1 MAVEGSRLRLRLG
14 TRGSALALRQSGM
27 VAADLTRFGTDVEL
41 VPIKTTGDVLAGSLA
56 AAGGKGLFVKEIE
69 DALLAGRID
78 FAVHSMKDVPAVLPA
93 GLALVATPP
102 REDARDVLVSR
113 SGASLAELPAGARV
127 GTSSLRR
134 RAQVLARRPD
144 LEVVEL
150 RGNVDTRLRKVMEA
164 EVDATLLAAA
174 GLRRLGLAPAGAV
187 ALTVDEFLPA
197 IGQGALALE
206 ARQGD
211 EAVVA
216 RLQVLDDPATA
227 AAVAAERAF
236 LGAVGG
242 DCQTPLAAH
251 ASCVEGRL
259 RLRALVA
266 EIDGSA
272 ALADALDGPI
282 ESARAIGARLG
293 AMLLARGAG
302 GIIARA
308 RARTTSPR

>member
-1 MAVEGSRLRLRLG
+1 
-14 TRGSALALRQSGM
+14 M
-27 VAADLTRFGTDVEL
+27 VAADLSRRGTEVEL
-41 VPIKTTGDVLAGSLA
+41 VSIKTTGDVLAGSLA
-56 AAGGKGLFVKEIE
+56 TAGGKGLFVKEIE
-69 DALLAGRID
+69 DALLAERID
-78 FAVHSMKDVPAVLPA
+78 FAVHSMKDVPAVLPP

-102 REDARDVLVSR
+102 REDPRDVLVSA
-113 SGASLAELPAGARV
+113 SGASLAELPPGARV

-134 RAQVLARRPD
+134 RAQLLARRPD

-150 RGNVDTRLRKVMEA
+150 RGNVDTRLRKLAGKEVEA
-164 EVDATLLAAA
+164 ILLAAA

-187 ALTVDEFLPA
+187 ALAVDEFLPA

-206 ARQGD
+206 ARAGD
-211 EAVVA
+211 EAVLA
-216 RLQVLDDPATA
+216 ALRVLDDPVTA

-251 ASCVEGRL
+251 AALTTEGRL

-272 ALADALDGPI
+272 ALFDALDGPL
-282 ESARAIGARLG
+282 ESAPALG
-293 AMLLARGAG
+293 AGLGSALLARGAG
-302 GIIARA
+302 DIIARA
-308 RARTTSPR
+308 RACAAGPR

>member
-1 MAVEGSRLRLRLG
+1 MRLRLG

-27 VAADLTRFGTDVEL
+27 VAADLSRRGSEVEL
-41 VPIKTTGDVLAGSLA
+41 VTIKTTGDVLLGSLA
-56 AAGGKGLFVKEIE
+56 TAGGKGLFVKEIE
-69 DALLAGRID
+69 DALLARRVD
-78 FAVHSMKDVPAVLPA
+78 FAVHSMKDVPAVLPP

-102 REDARDVLVSR
+102 REDARDVLVSTA
-113 SGASLAELPAGARV
+113 GAPLAELPAGARV

-134 RAQVLARRPD
+134 RAQLLARRPD
-144 LEVVEL
+144 VIVVDL
-150 RGNVDTRLRKVMEA
+150 RGNVDTRLRKLAEG
-164 EVDATLLAAA
+164 EVDAILLAAA
-174 GLRRLGLAPAGAV
+174 GLNRLGLAPAGAV

-206 ARQGD
+206 AREGD
-211 EAVVA
+211 ESVLGPL
-216 RLQVLDDPATA
+216 RGLDDPVTG

-251 ASCVEGRL
+251 ATVVEGRL

-272 ALADALDGPI
+272 ALEDALDGPL
-282 ESARAIGARLG
+282 ESAAAIGARLG
-293 AMLLARGAG
+293 ATLLARGAG
-302 GIIARA
+302 DIIARA
-308 RARTTSPR
+308 RARAADRR